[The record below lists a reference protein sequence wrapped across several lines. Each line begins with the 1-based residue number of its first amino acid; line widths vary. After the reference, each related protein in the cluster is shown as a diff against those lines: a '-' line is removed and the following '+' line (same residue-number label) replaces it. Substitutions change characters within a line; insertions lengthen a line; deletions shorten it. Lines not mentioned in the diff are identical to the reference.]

1 MGPARDVGLSP
12 VSDIICWVL
21 LAYQLVVLVY
31 IIAAWVPAPPAAM
44 APVFAMARRL
54 VDPLV
59 MPLRRRVPP
68 ARVGNAALDT
78 SILILIIGLVLLQAV
93 FC

>member
-1 MGPARDVGLSP
+1 MGPAGDVGLSS
-12 VSDIICWVL
+12 VSGIICWLL

-31 IIAAWVPAPPAAM
+31 IIAAWVPAPPAAL
-44 APVFAMARRL
+44 APVFTTSRRL
-54 VDPLV
+54 VDPIV

-78 SILILIIGLVLLQAV
+78 SILILIVGLVLLQAV

>member
-1 MGPARDVGLSP
+1 MSIV
-12 VSDIICWVL
+12 CWLL

-31 IIAAWVPAPPAAM
+31 IIAAWVPAPPAALG
-44 APVFAMARRL
+44 PVFGMTRRL
-54 VDPLV
+54 VDPIVL
-59 MPLRRRVPP
+59 PLRRRIPP
-68 ARVGNAALDT
+68 VRLGSAALDS